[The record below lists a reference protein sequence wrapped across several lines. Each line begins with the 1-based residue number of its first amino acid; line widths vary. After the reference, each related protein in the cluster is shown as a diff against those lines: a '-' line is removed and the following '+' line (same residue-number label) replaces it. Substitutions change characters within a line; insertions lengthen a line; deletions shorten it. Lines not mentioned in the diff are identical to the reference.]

1 MNIIASCLRRCFMD
15 SKEKKPTP
23 EDIRAAAR
31 LMYETTPLTLAEV
44 AREVGLGERT
54 VKRYSVADGG
64 WRKLAAPGLSKRA
77 HEAADKVA
85 ASVENLSPDATIE
98 HKREALAATAEN
110 VAIDERAQL
119 LAKHR
124 RQWGIVD
131 GLVAEAV
138 RSRDLNAAKLADTIC
153 RTIGNKQAGERKAWG
168 LEAGEGDQKITVVIE
183 RE

>member
-1 MNIIASCLRRCFMD
+1 MS
-15 SKEKKPTP
+15 SKDKRDPA
-23 EDIRAAAR
+23 DIRAACR
-31 LMYETTPLTLAEV
+31 LMYETTPLTLEEV
-44 AREVGLGERT
+44 AKEVGLSSRT
-54 VKRYSVADGG
+54 VKRYSTADGG

-98 HKREALAATAEN
+98 RKREALAATAEN

-138 RSRDLNAAKLADTIC
+138 RSRDLNAAKLADTVC
-153 RTIGNKQAGERKAWG
+153 RTIANKQKGERLAWG
-168 LEAGEGDQKITVVIE
+168 LEAGEGDQKVHVIIE